1 MLGFAVVAMAQEP
14 HAPVA
19 GGDPPWIEV
28 REAHVGRSARCDAA
42 VQLGGDGRVDG
53 VAVTGCEEP
62 WKSATEGAV
71 RTWRYRR
78 STPDHVASVRYTAP
92 VVVRRTEQPISLDEA
107 AVLDH
112 PLRLRQSPLDMHVK
126 GAGRRTRCDVE
137 FFVDGYGI
145 PYALDLT
152 ACPEEVRVL
161 AEFRLMRFTFEPEGI
176 PGRGLV
182 PVRFR
187 THVGIR

>member
-1 MLGFAVVAMAQEP
+1 MLGFALAAFAQEP
-14 HAPVA
+14 QVPVV

-28 REAHVGRSARCDAA
+28 REAHVGRAARCDAA
-42 VQLGGDGRVDG
+42 VQLGGDGKVDG
-53 VAVTGCEEP
+53 VAVSGCEEP

-78 STPDHVASVRYTAP
+78 STPDHVASVSYAAP
-92 VVVRRTEQPISLDEA
+92 AIVRRADQPISLDEA

-112 PLRLRQSPLDMHVK
+112 PLRMRQMPLDLAVK
-126 GAGRRTRCDVE
+126 GAGRRVRCDVE
-137 FFVDGYGI
+137 FFVDGYGM

-152 ACPEEVRVL
+152 ACPEQVRFL
-161 AEFRLMRFTFEPEGI
+161 AEFRLMRVTFEPEGI

-187 THVGIR
+187 THLGIH